1 MYDSQLIERTC
12 GQDAAAYARNKHR
25 GGRNNANGATF
36 ETYYAATRPTE
47 ALADAL
53 AVGDDGATTSIY
65 AQQLCFIDDLIID
78 RPTARRLSQLKSGAA
93 SWTGGAHPLADDFRL
108 QAALDAAAGVAAA
121 YELVVAREDLRD
133 ALVAARPDDLDVEVV
148 RFAFDAELD
157 GLLAAN
163 PALVAAIDSI
173 SIQLPRPS
181 VRRQVFKAILAAW
194 VSWTGDPSLAAF
206 ALHAA
211 EAPGPVVAVLGPE
224 YELPA
229 EVAEH
234 LAALGMDIKIRNKHL
249 YYRFGGLSG
258 YSAFRGG
265 SPESAAFERYVVE
278 RRPADVYEVVVA
290 LRGVS

>member
-1 MYDSQLIERTC
+1 M
-12 GQDAAAYARNKHR
+12 
-25 GGRNNANGATF
+25 
-36 ETYYAATRPTE
+36 
-47 ALADAL
+47 
-53 AVGDDGATTSIY
+53 
-65 AQQLCFIDDLIID
+65 
-78 RPTARRLSQLKSGAA
+78 
-93 SWTGGAHPLADDFRL
+93 
-108 QAALDAAAGVAAA
+108 AAA

-224 YELPA
+224 YDLPA